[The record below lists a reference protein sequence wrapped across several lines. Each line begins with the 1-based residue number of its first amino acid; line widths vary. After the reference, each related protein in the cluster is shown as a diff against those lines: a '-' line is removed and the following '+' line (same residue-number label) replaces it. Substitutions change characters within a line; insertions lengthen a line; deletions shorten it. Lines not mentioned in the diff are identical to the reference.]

1 MNKTLIALAVAST
14 AVAAGANAGEVYN
27 QDGTTL
33 SVGGRAEAR
42 LSIADGNAEDQS
54 RARLNIK
61 GTQELAEG
69 LYGVGFY
76 EAEYETDDNG
86 TGDSRDTRYVYA
98 GIGSQ
103 AGLVTYGKNDA
114 ALGVITDFTDIMA
127 YHGAVA
133 SAKFTSADREDNML
147 TYAGS
152 FGDVAVK
159 AAYRFADRTTTGTGT
174 AAEYDSLNNSG
185 YNASVIYTV
194 ADTGVALGAGYA
206 DQDSTTSTA
215 TNGGNQ
221 YMLTA
226 SYTLD
231 NVYLAGLYTAKDLDH
246 TSNDYQGYELAA
258 RYSLNQA
265 SFTTTY
271 GYAEYDDASDASK
284 DALAVEAAYNF
295 KPNFKGYISYN
306 FNLLDENEA
315 GSKAA
320 AEDDAVLGLLYS
332 F

>member
-14 AVAAGANAGEVYN
+14 AVAAGANAGELYN

-42 LSIADGNAEDQS
+42 LSIADGKADDAS
-54 RARLNIK
+54 RARVNIK

-76 EAEYETDDNG
+76 EAELVSDDN
-86 TGDSRDTRYVYA
+86 TGGDTTDNRYIYA
-98 GIGSQ
+98 GIGSE

-114 ALGVITDFTDIMA
+114 ALGVITDFTDIME

-133 SAKFTSADREDNML
+133 SAKFTSADRQDNML
-147 TYAGS
+147 TYAGQ

-159 AAYRFADRTTTGTGT
+159 AAYRFADRTTTGTG
-174 AAEYDSLNNSG
+174 ANAEYDNQENSG

-194 ADTGVALGAGYA
+194 ADTGVALGVGYA
-206 DQDSTTSTA
+206 DQETSAASTD
-215 TNGGNQ
+215 GGNQ
-221 YMLTA
+221 YLITA

-231 NVYLAGLYTAKDLDH
+231 NIYLAGLYTAKDLDN

-258 RYSLNQA
+258 RYTLDQA

-271 GYAEYDDASDASK
+271 GYAELDDSSDAEK
-284 DALAVEAAYNF
+284 DSLAVEAAYKF

-306 FNLLDENEA
+306 FNLLDEDEA

-320 AEDDAVLGLLYS
+320 AEDDAVLGLLYT

>member
-114 ALGVITDFTDIMA
+114 AIGVLTDFTDIMA

-133 SAKFTSADREDNML
+133 SAKLTTSDRQDNML
-147 TYAGS
+147 TYSGE
-152 FGDVAVK
+152 FGDVALK
-159 AAYRFADRTTTGTGT
+159 AAYRFADRTEVAG
-174 AAEYDSLNNSG
+174 EYDNNDESG
-185 YNASVIYTV
+185 YSASAIYTV
-194 ADTGVALGAGYA
+194 ADTGVALGLGYG
-206 DQDSTTSTA
+206 DEKNT
-215 TNGGNQ
+215 GEQ
-221 YMLTA
+221 YTVTA
-226 SYTLD
+226 SYSVED
-231 NVYLAGLYTAKDLDH
+231 IYLAALYTGKSLDDD
-246 TSNDYQGYELAA
+246 TNGDYQGYELAA
-258 RYSLNQA
+258 RYTLDKA

-271 GYAEYDDASDASK
+271 GYGELDDAANPSAED
-284 DALAVEAAYNF
+284 LAVEAAYNF